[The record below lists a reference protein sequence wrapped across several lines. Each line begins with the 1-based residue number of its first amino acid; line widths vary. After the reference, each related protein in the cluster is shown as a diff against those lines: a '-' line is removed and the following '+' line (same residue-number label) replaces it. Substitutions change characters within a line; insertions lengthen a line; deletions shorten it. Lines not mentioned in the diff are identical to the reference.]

1 MHSQISSVSETKHRQ
16 LFESRILIL
25 HALFAFIVLLIIG
38 RLIELQIV
46 KGKEY
51 AEQAENQQ
59 LGNVTLSAKRG
70 EILSRNSKNDET
82 SIFATNTTL
91 DLLYIDPL
99 AIPEEATQGDYATI
113 GDELSRILI
122 SPDVDSHCRRGGST
136 CPSEL
141 VQYYRDAFNPMR
153 NRIFTTV
160 PTASGGFI
168 VQSSTGSTIA
178 GTGALIPGITEI
190 QRQFARAIERK
201 IEKRTVTFVPLLYGA
216 NKKQLLD
223 TTSLRI
229 PGVNVIEEQALIYAN
244 PDEVQQKSIV
254 EIARTLSPILKT
266 DPIVIQAR
274 LLQRP
279 LRYVPIMG
287 KLLPTTSKKIKDLK
301 DAFAMKAKQKAT
313 EINANRKKGE
323 RVKVMDPFRSIAL
336 IPEHRRY
343 YPDTTIAS
351 HVIGFINALAEPQY
365 GIERTYDS
373 LLRGQEVHISSLRDP
388 LGGQIV
394 SESQNFIDP
403 RDGST
408 IVLTID
414 RFIQAKVEELLEA
427 MLQKVDAESGQVIIM
442 DPYTG
447 RIIALANAPLFDSNE
462 YASVYDKEPITFDS
476 EQEKQIIA
484 EVYNPENNDRIL
496 RAYLPDTT
504 PEGRERLKND
514 KERCA
519 EICQTGLKTIADLE
533 KLYDINSISRYYY
546 TVGGNARREIF
557 PTRQRGV
564 WLKFKNNI
572 GVGSYVNRTIQE
584 VYEPGSVMKPVTMAI
599 AMDQQEV
606 HPLDTYNDTGAL
618 KIDNKPIRNALGKY
632 YGLVTMVEC
641 LDFSINTCMTF
652 VSRKLGRQLLHAS
665 LEQFGFGQ
673 VTGIELDSELP
684 GDLKPLAEWNTALVM
699 TIAYGQGIS
708 ATPLQMITAF
718 SALAN
723 GGKLMKPTI
732 IDEIRHSDGS
742 VDKRVPEVVRQVIKP
757 ETANSVT
764 GMLVHGTVY
773 GFAKAGKVKGHRM
786 AGKTGT
792 SQIAGPGGRYET
804 GTGSTVATY
813 AGYAPIDHPRFVIL
827 VKLDRPKKDDFGSKS
842 AAPLFRDIATFLF
855 DYYGIP
861 PDEK

>member
-1 MHSQISSVSETKHRQ
+1 MSPQHSSVSETRHRQ
-16 LFESRILIL
+16 LFESRILLL
-25 HALFAFIVLLIIG
+25 HAFLTFILLLIVG

-51 AEQAENQQ
+51 YQQAQNQQ
-59 LGNVTLSAKRG
+59 FGKVTLTAKRG
-70 EILSRNSKNDET
+70 EILSRNSKNKET

-99 AIPEEATQGDYATI
+99 AIPKEASEGDYAI
-113 GDELSRILI
+113 VADELANILVTPEI
-122 SPDVDSHCRRGGST
+122 DARCRNGLST

-141 VQYYRDAFNPMR
+141 IQYYKDAFSPLQNK
-153 NRIFTTV
+153 IYAEV
-160 PTASGGFI
+160 PTASGGYVI
-168 VQSSTGSTIA
+168 LENTGAIIGSTGV
-178 GTGALIPGITEI
+178 LIPNITEI
-190 QRQFARAIERK
+190 QRQFARAIQSK
-201 IEKRTVTFVPLLYGA
+201 IEKRSVTFVPLLYGA

-223 TTSLRI
+223 TAVLNV
-229 PGVNVIEEQALIYAN
+229 PGVFVNEEQSLIYAN
-244 PDEVQQKSIV
+244 PNEVNQKSIL
-254 EIARTLSPILKT
+254 ETARTLSPLLKI
-266 DPIVIQAR
+266 DPVVIQGR

-279 LRYVPIMG
+279 LRYVPVMG
-287 KLLPTTSKKIKDLK
+287 KLLPETSKKIRQLQEKYALL
-301 DAFAMKAKQKAT
+301 AKQKVV
-313 EINANRKKGE
+313 EINANRGKGE
-323 RVKVMDPFRSIAL
+323 RVKVMDPFRALAL

-351 HVIGFINALAEPQY
+351 HVIGFINALAEAQY
-365 GIERTYDS
+365 GVERTYDS
-373 LLRGQEVHISSLRDP
+373 LLRGQEVSISSLRDP
-388 LGGQIV
+388 LGGQIL
-394 SESQNFIDP
+394 SDDQNFIDP

-414 RFIQAKVEELLEA
+414 RFIQAKVEQLLDA
-427 MLQKVDAESGQVIIM
+427 MLKKVDAESGQVMIM

-447 RIIALANAPLFDSNE
+447 RIIALANAPLFDSNQ
-462 YASVYDKEPITFDS
+462 YASVYEKEPITFDS
-476 EQEKQIIA
+476 EQEKQIIV
-484 EVYNPENNDRIL
+484 EIYNPENNDRIL
-496 RAYLPDTT
+496 RSYLPDMT
-504 PEGRERLKND
+504 PAGRDVLKND

-519 EICQTGLKTIADLE
+519 ELCQTGLQKIVELE
-533 KLYDINSISRYYY
+533 KLYDITSISRYFY

-557 PTRQRGV
+557 PTKQRGV
-564 WLKFKNNI
+564 WLKFVNNI

-584 VYEPGSVMKPVTMAI
+584 VYEPGSVMKPITMAI
-599 AMDQQEV
+599 AIDQQEV
-606 HPLDTYNDTGAL
+606 TPLDTYNDTGAL
-618 KIDNKPIRNALGKY
+618 VIDKKPIRNALGKY
-632 YGLVTMVEC
+632 YGLVTMVDC
-641 LDFSINTCMTF
+641 LDFSINTCMTS
-652 VSRKLGRQLLHAS
+652 VSRKLGRQLIHAA

-732 IDEIRHSDGS
+732 IDEIRHGDGTI
-742 VDKRVPEVVRQVIKP
+742 DKRLPEVVRQVIKP
-757 ETANSVT
+757 ETASTVT

-842 AAPLFRDIATFLF
+842 AAPLFKDIATFLF